1 MIALRRTNALLAR
14 RSAALAT
21 RAMST
26 TQVRLLKKRAI
37 LPFAISVAR
46 SLIRMF
52 ARLMFSTVAR
62 AHAPQLTV
70 REALNSAMFEEM
82 AREPN
87 VFVIGEEVA
96 QYEGAYKITKGLLKE
111 FGSARV
117 IDTPITEAG
126 FAGLATGAAY
136 QQLRPIVEF
145 MTFNFSMQAIDHV
158 INSAAKMYYMS
169 GAQIKVPIVFRGP
182 NGAAAGVA
190 AQHSQCFAAWYAHC
204 PGLKVL
210 APYSAED
217 ARGLLKAAIRD
228 DNPVVFLENEILYGM
243 SFDVTPEVLDK
254 DFTVPIGEC
263 KVEREGTDVT
273 LVSYSRGVHTC
284 LQAADALASQGVSAE
299 VINIRTMRP
308 LDRETIIKS
317 VMKTNRLVTVEEGWP
332 TCGIGA
338 ELGAAIYESEAF
350 NYLDAPVE
358 RVTGA
363 DIPMPYAANLE
374 VEAIPVANNVINAV
388 QKVCYR
394 AS

>member
-1 MIALRRTNALLAR
+1 M
-14 RSAALAT
+14 
-21 RAMST
+21 
-26 TQVRLLKKRAI
+26 
-37 LPFAISVAR
+37 
-46 SLIRMF
+46 
-52 ARLMFSTVAR
+52 
-62 AHAPQLTV
+62 TV
-70 REALNSAMFEEM
+70 REALNSAIADEM
-82 AREPN
+82 RKDEN

-96 QYEGAYKITKGLLKE
+96 QYDGAYKITKGLLKE
-111 FGSARV
+111 FGEKRV

-126 FAGLATGAAY
+126 FAGIATGAAY
-136 QQLRPIVEF
+136 QQLRPVVEF

-190 AQHSQCFAAWYAHC
+190 AQHSQCFAAWYSHC
-204 PGLKVL
+204 PGLKVV
-210 APYSAED
+210 APYSAAD

-243 SFDVTPEVLDK
+243 AFDITEDVKGV

-263 KVEREGTDVT
+263 KIEREGTDVT

-284 LQAADALASQGVSAE
+284 LEAAAALAEMGVSCE
-299 VINIRTMRP
+299 VINIRTLRP
-308 LDRETIIKS
+308 LDRKTIIDS
-317 VMKTNRLVTVEEGWP
+317 VKKTNRMVTVEEGWP
-332 TCGIGA
+332 SSGIGA
-338 ELGAAIYESEAF
+338 ELGATIYESDAF

-374 VEAIPVANNVINAV
+374 VDAIPVANNVINAV

-394 AS
+394 SG

>member
-1 MIALRRTNALLAR
+1 
-14 RSAALAT
+14 
-21 RAMST
+21 
-26 TQVRLLKKRAI
+26 
-37 LPFAISVAR
+37 
-46 SLIRMF
+46 
-52 ARLMFSTVAR
+52 
-62 AHAPQLTV
+62 
-70 REALNSAMFEEM
+70 
-82 AREPN
+82 
-87 VFVIGEEVA
+87 
-96 QYEGAYKITKGLLKE
+96 
-111 FGSARV
+111 
-117 IDTPITEAG
+117 
-126 FAGLATGAAY
+126 
-136 QQLRPIVEF
+136 
-145 MTFNFSMQAIDHV
+145 
-158 INSAAKMYYMS
+158 MS

-204 PGLKVL
+204 PGLKVI

-243 SFDVTPEVLDK
+243 SFDVSAEAQGK
-254 DFTVPIGEC
+254 DFTLPIGEC

-284 LQAADALASQGVSAE
+284 LEAADALAASGVSAE
-299 VINIRTMRP
+299 VINIRTLRP
-308 LDRETIIKS
+308 LDRLTIINS

-374 VEAIPVANNVINAV
+374 TEAIPVVQNVVNAV

-394 AS
+394 AA

>member
-1 MIALRRTNALLAR
+1 MQMTG
-14 RSAALAT
+14 
-21 RAMST
+21 
-26 TQVRLLKKRAI
+26 
-37 LPFAISVAR
+37 
-46 SLIRMF
+46 
-52 ARLMFSTVAR
+52 
-62 AHAPQLTV
+62 

-82 AREPN
+82 HKDEN

-96 QYEGAYKITKGLLKE
+96 QYDGAYKITKGLLKE

-117 IDTPITEAG
+117 IDTPITEMG

-136 QQLRPIVEF
+136 QQLRPVVEF

-204 PGLKVL
+204 PGLKVI

-217 ARGLLKAAIRD
+217 CRGLLKAAIRD

-243 SFDVTPEVLDK
+243 QFDVTPDVLDK
-254 DFTVPIGEC
+254 DFTLPIGEC
-263 KVEREGTDVT
+263 KVEREGSDVT
-273 LVSYSRGVHTC
+273 LVSYSKGVHTC
-284 LQAADALASQGVSAE
+284 LEAADALAASGVSAE
-299 VINIRTMRP
+299 VINIRTLRP
-308 LDRETIIKS
+308 LDRQTIINS
-317 VMKTNRLVTVEEGWP
+317 VVKTNRLVTVEEGWP
-332 TCGIGA
+332 ACGIGA
-338 ELGAAIYESEAF
+338 EIGAAIYESEAF

-374 VEAIPVANNVINAV
+374 SEALPVAQNVINAV

-394 AS
+394 S

>member
-1 MIALRRTNALLAR
+1 VVMLALRHAARPLRSQAL
-14 RSAALAT
+14 
-21 RAMST
+21 
-26 TQVRLLKKRAI
+26 
-37 LPFAISVAR
+37 R
-46 SLIRMF
+46 SL
-52 ARLMFSTVAR
+52 STVS
-62 AHAPQLTV
+62 QMTV
-70 REALNSAMFEEM
+70 REALNGAMFEEM
-82 AREPN
+82 HREEK

-96 QYEGAYKITKGLLKE
+96 QYEGAYKITKGLFKE
-111 FGSARV
+111 FGGARV

-190 AQHSQCFAAWYAHC
+190 AQHSQCFAAWFMHC
-204 PGLKVL
+204 PGLKVI
-210 APYSAED
+210 APYSAAD

-228 DNPVVFLENEILYGM
+228 DNPVVFLENEILYSM
-243 SFDVTPEVLDK
+243 TFDVTEEVLDK
-254 DFTVPIGEC
+254 DFTIPIGEC

-284 LQAADALASQGVSAE
+284 LQAAEELAAMGVSAE
-299 VINIRTMRP
+299 VINIRTLRP
-308 LDRETIIKS
+308 LDRKTIIDS

-332 TCGIGA
+332 SAGVGA
-338 ELGAAIYESEAF
+338 EIGAAIYESEAF

-358 RVTGA
+358 RITGA

-374 VEAIPVANNVINAV
+374 VEAIPVVKNVVNGV

-394 AS
+394 S

>member
-1 MIALRRTNALLAR
+1 MLRRCAAAARPSRIALQH
-14 RSAALAT
+14 AA
-21 RAMST
+21 S
-26 TQVRLLKKRAI
+26 
-37 LPFAISVAR
+37 R
-46 SLIRMF
+46 SL
-52 ARLMFSTVAR
+52 STAS
-62 AHAPQLTV
+62 AQMTV
-70 REALNSAMFEEM
+70 RDALNSALREEM
-82 AREPN
+82 QRDED
-87 VFVIGEEVA
+87 VFVMGEEVA
-96 QYEGAYKITKGLLKE
+96 QYQGAYKITKGLLDE
-111 FGSARV
+111 FGTKRV

-126 FAGLATGAAY
+126 FTGLATGAAY
-136 QQLRPIVEF
+136 RKLRPVLEF

-158 INSAAKMYYMS
+158 INSAAKMHYMS

-243 SFDVTPEVLDK
+243 SFDVGPEVLDK

-263 KVEREGTDVT
+263 KIEKAGTDVT

-284 LQAADALASQGVSAE
+284 LEAATALEALGVSCE

-308 LDRETIIKS
+308 LDRKTIIES

-338 ELGAAIYESEAF
+338 ELGAAIYESDAF

-374 VEAIPVANNVINAV
+374 VEAIPVSKNVINAV

-394 AS
+394 S

>member
-1 MIALRRTNALLAR
+1 
-14 RSAALAT
+14 
-21 RAMST
+21 
-26 TQVRLLKKRAI
+26 
-37 LPFAISVAR
+37 
-46 SLIRMF
+46 
-52 ARLMFSTVAR
+52 
-62 AHAPQLTV
+62 
-70 REALNSAMFEEM
+70 
-82 AREPN
+82 
-87 VFVIGEEVA
+87 
-96 QYEGAYKITKGLLKE
+96 
-111 FGSARV
+111 
-117 IDTPITEAG
+117 
-126 FAGLATGAAY
+126 
-136 QQLRPIVEF
+136 

-243 SFDVTPEVLDK
+243 SFPTPEEAMSV
-254 DFTVPIGEC
+254 DFTLPIGEC
-263 KVEREGTDVT
+263 KVERAGSDVT

-284 LQAADALASQGVSAE
+284 LEAAKELAAQGVEAE
-299 VINIRTMRP
+299 VINIRTIRP
-308 LDRETIIKS
+308 LDRKTIIES

-332 TCGIGA
+332 ACGIGA
-338 ELGAAIYESEAF
+338 EIGAAIYESDAF

-374 VEAIPVANNVINAV
+374 IDAIPQTKNVINAV
-388 QKVCYR
+388 QSVCYR
-394 AS
+394 S